1 MRPVFYCKILEVQK
15 PQVIRSSSIFHTS
28 SKDQCSSASSTNV
41 NFRYKHSTTDI
52 STKAVFQDDV
62 NTPWVTMCWTDLHS
76 PFWRKENNSSFLLTV
91 LSLLSFIKLY
101 LILFLTFKCLVIYH
115 NWCTSNIGK
124 QLKFDMVFMFEK
136 MYQSCVDLRSC
147 GQLRPQIITRRK
159 LYVFAIFLLPIIFCN
174 FKLNSSETLLFG
186 LCSWSW
192 CLSMKTPDDH
202 YIITTCLLST
212 SLWIIRIFYISY
224 ISDLFIKIFS
234 ADFAFLNLCWH

>member
-1 MRPVFYCKILEVQK
+1 MQL
-15 PQVIRSSSIFHTS
+15 
-28 SKDQCSSASSTNV
+28 SKFNECELFGT
-41 NFRYKHSTTDI
+41 
-52 STKAVFQDDV
+52 
-62 NTPWVTMCWTDLHS
+62 NTPPLTF
-76 PFWRKENNSSFLLTV
+76 PRKLFSRMMWIHLELQCVGPICIHLFGEKRTTQVFFLQFFLCCHY
-91 LSLLSFIKLY
+91 IKLY
-101 LILFLTFKCLVIYH
+101 LILFLTFKCFVIYH

-192 CLSMKTPDDH
+192 CLLMKTPDD
-202 YIITTCLLST
+202 YYNDYLSIVYFT
-212 SLWIIRIFYISY
+212 LDYQNFLYFLHIWLIYQNILRRLCIS
-224 ISDLFIKIFS
+224 
-234 ADFAFLNLCWH
+234 